1 MHYYHQYCTPGR
13 PRTGRAASGVTTHAV
28 SHCQSSVLSALLEN
42 CTATVLY
49 CQHCPIQHCLPCPAC
64 LSCFACRACRIMFDD
79 GFLANPGHCVAF
91 QNLFK
96 SRGLAF
102 EICLIQRN
110 CLWKLLKSKGLAF
123 EICTNPKDVP
133 LKSSRTASCL

>member
-1 MHYYHQYCTPGR
+1 MHHYHEHLIPRR
-13 PRTGRAASGVTTHAV
+13 PRTGRAASGETIHAV
-28 SHCQSSVLSALLEN
+28 SHCRSAVLSALLEN

-49 CQHCPIQHCLPCPAC
+49 CQHFPIQHCLPCPAC
-64 LSCFACRACRIMFDD
+64 LACFACRARMIMFDD

-96 SRGLAF
+96 SRGL
-102 EICLIQRN
+102 ICLIQRN

-123 EICTNPKDVP
+123 DICTNPKDLP
-133 LKSSRTASCL
+133 LTSSKFASCL